1 MDLDNGSSATYDPR
15 RLRGVNVYRETTREF
30 ATGDRIQFTAP
41 DKNLGVANRDLGT
54 VISLEDGKI
63 AVRLDGKEGRAVTFD
78 PNEYRQFDH
87 GYAVTSHSSQG
98 LTAGRVIVN
107 IDTDS
112 ARSLINTRLA
122 YVSISRAS
130 DDARVYTNNAET
142 LGERLATDITKT
154 AAVDFRPPSPTE
166 QAREAVQAF
175 RANEP
180 GKATD
185 ILQEQGRVY
194 EYANPDSRLAAVAI
208 DYAARPDRTVIVAPD
223 AADRQELTQLIRAD
237 LQAQGR
243 IAEESHSVPIL
254 VEQDLS
260 NKKLA
265 ANYQPGDEIHYK
277 TGSPNAEG
285 IPNNSAATVLSEDGN
300 KNILTVETRE
310 GEQVSYN
317 PAAQKA
323 DRRKHRLSRGDP
335 RATTSNRQLP
345 TRNQLPMRHFRVSKL
360 LLCLVAPVLHA
371 ATPIKVPLTADHWQP
386 VQDVNNPDKTDVR
399 FIGHEGFPQGAIVL
413 KNGSVALNG
422 LSFGDGTI
430 EFDMKATAQ
439 DIPGIQFRL
448 HGEPGHQDAEE
459 FYLRSLPECRASN
472 DCIQYVPVIH
482 GFMLWNVYPQYQT
495 QAPILDGWNH
505 YKLVV
510 SGRRMNV
517 YINRAPQP
525 ILAVGNLESSSTE
538 GLIQLRGPAVFANL
552 TITPGAVEGLSPQPT
567 PDPAAGDA
575 GMVRQWQLGP
585 QTSVRPGQDPAFSEA
600 PSGSDWKPV
609 TADHSGLII
618 STASTSSSS
627 NQQRSPGS
635 GPQSTRQPCRTNS
648 SSSAGSATPGSSST
662 GNLSPRG
669 KTTTTLTANA
679 ANPMADSRSKM
690 AASAFPCK
698 KVSTR
703 SPWCSTTPSTKTPK
717 SPITTDGELSC
728 ALKTPKVSICPTHKN
743 PDMPGTVEQ
752 PCEV

>member
-1 MDLDNGSSATYDPR
+1 
-15 RLRGVNVYRETTREF
+15 
-30 ATGDRIQFTAP
+30 
-41 DKNLGVANRDLGT
+41 
-54 VISLEDGKI
+54 
-63 AVRLDGKEGRAVTFD
+63 
-78 PNEYRQFDH
+78 
-87 GYAVTSHSSQG
+87 
-98 LTAGRVIVN
+98 
-107 IDTDS
+107 
-112 ARSLINTRLA
+112 
-122 YVSISRAS
+122 
-130 DDARVYTNNAET
+130 
-142 LGERLATDITKT
+142 
-154 AAVDFRPPSPTE
+154 
-166 QAREAVQAF
+166 
-175 RANEP
+175 
-180 GKATD
+180 
-185 ILQEQGRVY
+185 
-194 EYANPDSRLAAVAI
+194 
-208 DYAARPDRTVIVAPD
+208 
-223 AADRQELTQLIRAD
+223 
-237 LQAQGR
+237 
-243 IAEESHSVPIL
+243 
-254 VEQDLS
+254 
-260 NKKLA
+260 
-265 ANYQPGDEIHYK
+265 
-277 TGSPNAEG
+277 
-285 IPNNSAATVLSEDGN
+285 
-300 KNILTVETRE
+300 
-310 GEQVSYN
+310 
-317 PAAQKA
+317 
-323 DRRKHRLSRGDP
+323 
-335 RATTSNRQLP
+335 
-345 TRNQLPMRHFRVSKL
+345 MRHFRASTL

-567 PDPAAGDA
+567 PDPAATDA

-609 TADHSGLII
+609 TADHSGLVNLNREYQLVLQP
-618 STASTSSSS
+618 TALTWL
-627 NQQRSPGS
+627 
-635 GPQSTRQPCRTNS
+635 RTTVNS
-648 SSSAGSATPGSSST
+648 STVQDKLVQLGWLGHAWVFVNGKLITQGKNYYYPDSERREPDGRLSLENGSFRIPLQKGPNQITLVLHNAIHEDPKIINYYGW
-662 GNLSPRG
+662 GAILRFEDPQGLHLS
-669 KTTTTLTANA
+669 
-679 ANPMADSRSKM
+679 NPQR
-690 AASAFPCK
+690 P
-698 KVSTR
+698 
-703 SPWCSTTPSTKTPK
+703 
-717 SPITTDGELSC
+717 
-728 ALKTPKVSICPTHKN
+728 
-743 PDMPGTVEQ
+743 
-752 PCEV
+752 